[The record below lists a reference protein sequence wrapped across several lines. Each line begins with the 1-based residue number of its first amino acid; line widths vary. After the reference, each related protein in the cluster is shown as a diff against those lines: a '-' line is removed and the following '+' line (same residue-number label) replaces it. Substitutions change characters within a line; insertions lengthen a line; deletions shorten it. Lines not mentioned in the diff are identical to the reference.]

1 MDWEEVYYKQLK
13 PPIIPKVSYEGD
25 TRNFDDYPETVKLHS
40 SKLPFL
46 LVWNTLLQSTAGL
59 ATSAKCFREGVQNV
73 RGFLAGSSIPHQ

>member
-25 TRNFDDYPETVKLHS
+25 TRNFDDYPETVKL
-40 SKLPFL
+40 PFL

-59 ATSAKCFREGVQNV
+59 ATSAKCFRARIQNV
-73 RGFLAGSSIPHQ
+73 RGFLAGSSTLHQ